1 MSGAGGGIKI
11 SVISLGKYNPTH
23 NTYRALGGDKMCG
36 LGVASPVRILER
48 CFPAAHTAVL
58 SLQHR

>member
-1 MSGAGGGIKI
+1 MSGAGGGIRI

-23 NTYRALGGDKMCG
+23 TYRTLGGDKMCG

-48 CFPAAHTAVL
+48 CCSAAHTAIL